1 MSFLKRIG
9 AIAKGKSG
17 AKKPHEHEQIITVK
31 EQTFKPEQITASGDA
46 NHMPELSPVEE
57 RLDRLKTL
65 TPREREVY
73 ELIRAGVTGNRELAE
88 TLHVSV
94 ATVKT
99 LLGRIYE
106 KTGVSSKTHLVLSD
120 L

>member
-1 MSFLKRIG
+1 MPGVVSSAQRDDLPRIEALAG
-9 AIAKGKSG
+9 QLDLSLGRLQS
-17 AKKPHEHEQIITVK
+17 TR
-31 EQTFKPEQITASGDA
+31 
-46 NHMPELSPVEE
+46 PELS
-57 RLDRLKTL
+57 
-65 TPREREVY
+65 PREREVY

-94 ATVKT
+94 ATIKT

>member
-1 MSFLKRIG
+1 MNDNAKCRVISAVEMASVSNISNLTNDRIEALAG
-9 AIAKGKSG
+9 QLDLSLGRLQS
-17 AKKPHEHEQIITVK
+17 TR
-31 EQTFKPEQITASGDA
+31 
-46 NHMPELSPVEE
+46 PELS
-57 RLDRLKTL
+57 
-65 TPREREVY
+65 PREREVY